1 MDPFARY
8 LPALETAMRQAIPDT
23 APNAL
28 YEMLRYHLGWVNTTF
43 QPVADKAGKRLRP
56 VFLLLAYEAQACETQ
71 VCETQSS
78 DWQQA
83 LPAAAAI
90 ELLHNFTL
98 IHDDIEDRDR
108 TRRGRPTLWAVWGEP
123 QAINAGDAL
132 FALAYRSLFNLQTT
146 GFPPEMVVRAVNLYT
161 DAILHITEGQHLDL
175 SFEAE
180 SEVDEAIYLTM
191 IRGKTAALL
200 GLACE
205 LGGML
210 AGATAARLAAL
221 REFGVELGM
230 AFQMQDDWLGLW
242 GNPEQTGKPV
252 GSDLRNRKK
261 TLPIL
266 HGIAHSADF
275 AALLTTITDID
286 EANIARGL
294 ALLEAAGSREYVQ
307 AQALA
312 HHHAALDA
320 LARSEGTGEAQ
331 AALYALAKQLLG
343 RNT

>member
-8 LPALETAMRQAIPDT
+8 LPALEMTMRQALPET
-23 APNAL
+23 GPEAL
-28 YEMLRYHLGWVNTTF
+28 YGMLRYHLGWVDTAF
-43 QPVADKAGKRLRP
+43 QPAAYKAGKRLRP
-56 VFLLLAYEAQACETQ
+56 VFLLLACEAQDG
-71 VCETQSS
+71 
-78 DWQQA
+78 DWQKA

-108 TRRGRPTLWAVWGEP
+108 TRRGRPTLWAIWGEA

-132 FALAYRSLFNLQTT
+132 FTLAYRSLFNLQTT
-146 GFPPEMVVRAVNLYT
+146 GGSPETILRAVNCYT

-175 SFEAE
+175 SFESL
-180 SEVDEAIYLTM
+180 SEVAEDTYLAM

-205 LGGML
+205 LGGVL
-210 AGATAARLAAL
+210 AGAPAAQIEAL
-221 REFGVELGM
+221 REFGVELGL
-230 AFQMQDDWLGLW
+230 AFQMQDDLLGLW

-252 GSDLRNRKK
+252 GSDLCNRKK

-266 HGIAHSADF
+266 HGMAHSADF
-275 AALLTTITDID
+275 AALVTATADID
-286 EANIARGL
+286 DAAVAKGL
-294 ALLEAAGSREYVQ
+294 TLLATTGSREYVQ
-307 AQALA
+307 ARAHAHHQAALA
-312 HHHAALDA
+312 ALH
-320 LARSEGTGEAQ
+320 RSAGAGAAQ
-331 AALYALAKQLLG
+331 AALRALAEQLMS

>member
-8 LPALETAMRQAIPDT
+8 LPALEAAMRQAIPDT
-23 APNAL
+23 KPVAL
-28 YEMLRYHLGWVNTTF
+28 YGMLRYHLGWVDAAF
-43 QPVADKAGKRLRP
+43 RPVTEKAGKRLRP
-56 VFLLLAYEAQACETQ
+56 VFLLLACEAQGG
-71 VCETQSS
+71 

-83 LPAAAAI
+83 LPAAVAI

-108 TRRGRPTLWAVWGEP
+108 TRRGRPTVWAVWGEP

-146 GFPPEMVVRAVNLYT
+146 GIPPAVVLQAVNRYT
-161 DAILHITEGQHLDL
+161 DAILHLTEGQHLDL
-175 SFEAE
+175 TFEAE
-180 SEVDEAIYLTM
+180 SEVDETTYLTM

-200 GLACE
+200 GLTCE
-205 LGGML
+205 LGGIL
-210 AGATAARLAAL
+210 AGASVSRLEAL
-221 REFGVELGM
+221 QEFGVQLGL

-266 HGIAHSADF
+266 HGITHSAAFRTLMTGEVPVNDTLV
-275 AALLTTITDID
+275 A
-286 EANIARGL
+286 EGL
-294 ALLEAAGSREYVQ
+294 ALLEATGSQEYTRT
-307 AQALA
+307 QALA
-312 HHHAALDA
+312 HHQAALAA

-331 AALYALAKQLLG
+331 TALYTLTEQLVG
-343 RNT
+343 RAT

>member
-8 LPALETAMRQAIPDT
+8 LPMLEATMRQAIPDT
-23 APNAL
+23 APEAL
-28 YEMLRYHLGWVNTTF
+28 YGMLRYHHGWVDTAF
-43 QPVADKAGKRLRP
+43 QPTTHKAGKRLRP
-56 VFLLLAYEAQACETQ
+56 IFLLLACEAQACVPQ
-71 VCETQSS
+71 VC

-98 IHDDIEDRDR
+98 IHDDIEDRDS
-108 TRRGRPTLWAVWGEP
+108 TRRGRPTLWAVWGEA

-132 FALAYRSLFNLQTT
+132 FSLAYRSLFNLQTT
-146 GFPPEMVVRAVNLYT
+146 GIPPETILRAVNLYT

-180 SEVDEAIYLTM
+180 SEVDEATYLLM
-191 IRGKTAALL
+191 IQGKTAALL

-210 AGATAARLAAL
+210 AGASEARLAAL
-221 REFGVELGM
+221 REFGVELGL

-242 GNPEQTGKPV
+242 GNSEQTGKPV
-252 GSDLRNRKK
+252 GSDLRSRKK

-266 HGIAHSADF
+266 HGIAHSAAF
-275 AALLTTITDID
+275 RSLVTG
-286 EANIARGL
+286 EAPLDDAHVAEGL
-294 ALLEAAGSREYVQ
+294 ALLEAAGSQEYTHVQ
-307 AQALA
+307 ALTHHQAALA
-312 HHHAALDA
+312 A
-320 LARSEGTGEAQ
+320 LARSEGTGAAQ
-331 AALYALAKQLLG
+331 TALKVLAERLVG
-343 RNT
+343 RTT

>member
-8 LPALETAMRQAIPDT
+8 LPALEATMHQAIPDT
-23 APNAL
+23 VPAAL
-28 YEMLRYHLGWVNTTF
+28 CGMLRYHLGWVDTTF
-43 QPVADKAGKRLRP
+43 QPTADKAGKRLRP
-56 VFLLLAYEAQACETQ
+56 VFLLLAGEAQGG
-71 VCETQSS
+71 

-132 FALAYRSLFNLQTT
+132 FALAYRSLFNLQKTHV
-146 GFPPEMVVRAVNLYT
+146 PPETVLHAVNRYT

-180 SEVDEAIYLTM
+180 STVDEATYLTM
-191 IRGKTAALL
+191 IEGKTAALL

-205 LGGML
+205 LGGIL
-210 AGATAARLAAL
+210 AGAAEPHLAAL
-221 REFGVELGM
+221 REFGVELGL

-242 GNPEQTGKPV
+242 GNPEKTGKPV
-252 GSDLRNRKK
+252 GSDLHNRKK

-266 HGIAHSADF
+266 HGMAHNEAF
-275 AALLTTITDID
+275 QALMTNAVPVDD
-286 EANIARGL
+286 MHVAEGL
-294 ALLEAAGSREYVQ
+294 ALLKATASQEYTRK
-307 AQALA
+307 QALA
-312 HHHAALDA
+312 HHQAALAA
-320 LARSEGTGEAQ
+320 LTRSEGTGDAQ
-331 AALYALAKQLLG
+331 AALHALAEQLVG
-343 RNT
+343 RVT

>member
-8 LPALETAMRQAIPDT
+8 LPALEATMRQAIPDT
-23 APNAL
+23 APEAL
-28 YEMLRYHLGWVNTTF
+28 YGMLRYHLGWVDTTF
-43 QPVADKAGKRLRP
+43 QPTTYKAGKRLRP
-56 VFLLLAYEAQACETQ
+56 IFLLLACEAQTCVPQ
-71 VCETQSS
+71 VCA
-78 DWQQA
+78 WQQA

-98 IHDDIEDRDR
+98 IHDDIEDHDR
-108 TRRGRPTLWAVWGEP
+108 TRRGRPTLWAVWGEA

-132 FALAYRSLFNLQTT
+132 FTLAYRSLFNLQTT
-146 GFPPEMVVRAVNLYT
+146 GIPPETVLHAVNRYT

-180 SEVDEAIYLTM
+180 SEVDEATYLAM

-205 LGGML
+205 LGGIL
-210 AGATAARLAAL
+210 AGASEARLTAL
-221 REFGVELGM
+221 CEFGVELGM

-242 GNPEQTGKPV
+242 GNSEQTGKPV

-266 HGIAHSADF
+266 HGMAHSAAF
-275 AALLTTITDID
+275 RALVTGNAPLDD
-286 EANIARGL
+286 ARVVEGL
-294 ALLEAAGSREYVQ
+294 ALLEVAGSQEYTRARALVHHQ
-307 AQALA
+307 AALA
-312 HHHAALDA
+312 A
-320 LARSEGTGEAQ
+320 LARSEGIGEAQ
-331 AALYALAKQLLG
+331 AALYALAERLVG
-343 RNT
+343 RTT

>member
-1 MDPFARY
+1 MDPFTRY
-8 LPALETAMRQAIPDT
+8 LPALEAAMRQAIPDT
-23 APNAL
+23 EPDAL
-28 YEMLRYHLGWVNTTF
+28 YGMLRYHLGWVNTAF
-43 QPVADKAGKRLRP
+43 QPTTEKAGKRLRP
-56 VFLLLAYEAQACETQ
+56 VFLLLACESQ
-71 VCETQSS
+71 GG
-78 DWQQA
+78 DWEQA

-123 QAINAGDAL
+123 QAINAGDTL

-146 GFPPEMVVRAVNLYT
+146 GIAPETVLRAVNLYT
-161 DAILHITEGQHLDL
+161 TAILRITEGQHLDL

-180 SEVDEAIYLTM
+180 SEVDEATYLTM
-191 IRGKTAALL
+191 IWGKTATLL

-210 AGATAARLAAL
+210 ASTSEARRAAL
-221 REFGVELGM
+221 QEFGVELGM

-266 HGIAHSADF
+266 HGMAHSAAF
-275 AALLTTITDID
+275 RALVTGAAPLDD
-286 EANIARGL
+286 ARVAEGL
-294 ALLEAAGSREYVQ
+294 ALLEVTDSQQYTH
-307 AQALA
+307 AQART
-312 HHHAALDA
+312 HHQAALTA
-320 LARSEGTGEAQ
+320 LARSEGAGEAHV
-331 AALYALAKQLLG
+331 ALYALAEQLAG
-343 RNT
+343 RAV

>member
-1 MDPFARY
+1 MDPFTRY
-8 LPALETAMRQAIPDT
+8 LPALEATMRQAIPN
-23 APNAL
+23 AEPVAL
-28 YEMLRYHLGWVNTTF
+28 YEMLRYHLGWVDTAF
-43 QPVADKAGKRLRP
+43 QPSTEKAGKRLRP
-56 VFLLLAYEAQACETQ
+56 VFLLLACEAQGG
-71 VCETQSS
+71 

-146 GFPPEMVVRAVNLYT
+146 GVSPETILRAVNLYT
-161 DAILHITEGQHLDL
+161 DTILHLTGGQHLDL
-175 SFEAE
+175 CFEAE
-180 SEVDEAIYLTM
+180 RQVEEATYLTM
-191 IRGKTAALL
+191 IQGKTAALL
-200 GLACE
+200 GLTCE
-205 LGGML
+205 LGGVL
-210 AGATAARLAAL
+210 AGAAESRLAAL
-221 REFGVELGM
+221 GEFGVELGL

-242 GNPEQTGKPV
+242 GNSAQTGKPV

-266 HGIAHSADF
+266 HGIVHSIAF
-275 AALLTTITDID
+275 QALVAGDAPLSDAQVTEGLT
-286 EANIARGL
+286 
-294 ALLEAAGSREYVQ
+294 LLEAAGSQEYTRT
-307 AQALA
+307 QALT
-312 HHHAALDA
+312 HHRAALAA

-331 AALYALAKQLLG
+331 AAFYALAEQLVG
-343 RNT
+343 RAT

>member
-8 LPALETAMRQAIPDT
+8 LPALEATMQHAIPAA
-23 APNAL
+23 APDAL
-28 YEMLRYHLGWVNTTF
+28 YGMLRYHLGWADTTF
-43 QPVADKAGKRLRP
+43 QPTTSKAGKRLRP
-56 VFLLLAYEAQACETQ
+56 VFLLLACEAQGG
-71 VCETQSS
+71 

-132 FALAYRSLFNLQTT
+132 FTLAYRSLFALQTAQVS
-146 GFPPEMVVRAVNLYT
+146 PEIVLCAVNRYT

-180 SEVDEAIYLTM
+180 SEVDEATYLTM
-191 IRGKTAALL
+191 IQGKTAALL

-205 LGGML
+205 LGGIL
-210 AGATAARLAAL
+210 AGASEARRAAL

-230 AFQMQDDWLGLW
+230 AFQMQDDLLGLW
-242 GNPEQTGKPV
+242 GNPAQTGKPV

-266 HGIAHSADF
+266 HGMARSAEF
-275 AALLTTITDID
+275 VALLTTTSAIDDADIT
-286 EANIARGL
+286 RGL
-294 ALLEAAGSREYVQ
+294 TLLEAVGSREYVQ

-320 LARSEGTGEAQ
+320 LEQSQGTGEAQ
-331 AALYALAKQLLG
+331 AALHALAEQLMG

>member
-8 LPALETAMRQAIPDT
+8 LPALETTMRQAIPET
-23 APNAL
+23 GPEAL
-28 YEMLRYHLGWVNTTF
+28 YGMLRYHLGWVDTAF
-43 QPVADKAGKRLRP
+43 QPTTHKAGKRLRP
-56 VFLLLAYEAQACETQ
+56 IFLLLACEAQGG
-71 VCETQSS
+71 

-83 LPAAAAI
+83 IPAASAV

-98 IHDDIEDRDR
+98 IHDDIEDHGQ
-108 TRRGRPTLWAVWGEP
+108 TRRGRPTLWAVWGAA

-132 FALAYRSLFNLQTT
+132 FSLAYRSLFNLQTT
-146 GFPPEMVVRAVNLYT
+146 GISPETVLRAVNLYT

-175 SFEAE
+175 SFETK
-180 SEVDEAIYLTM
+180 SEVDEDTYLTM
-191 IRGKTAALL
+191 IRSKTAALL
-200 GLACE
+200 GLVCE

-210 AGATAARLAAL
+210 AGASEAHLTAL
-221 REFGVELGM
+221 RDFGVELGM

-252 GSDLRNRKK
+252 GSDLRSRKK

-266 HGIAHSADF
+266 HGMAHSTDF
-275 AALLTTITDID
+275 AALLTTTSDID
-286 EANIARGL
+286 DAAITRGL

-312 HHHAALDA
+312 HHRTALNA

-331 AALYALAKQLLG
+331 AALYALTEKLVG
-343 RNT
+343 RAT

>member
-1 MDPFARY
+1 MDPFTRY
-8 LPALETAMRQAIPDT
+8 LPALEAAMRQAIPDT

-28 YEMLRYHLGWVNTTF
+28 YGMLRYHLGWVNTAF
-43 QPVADKAGKRLRP
+43 QPTADKAGKRLRP
-56 VFLLLAYEAQACETQ
+56 IFLLLTCESQ
-71 VCETQSS
+71 
-78 DWQQA
+78 DGNWLQA
-83 LPAAAAI
+83 LPAAVAI

-98 IHDDIEDRDR
+98 IHDDIEDHDR
-108 TRRGRPTLWAVWGEP
+108 TRRGRPTLWAVWGEA

-132 FALAYRSLFNLQTT
+132 FTLAYRSLFNLQTT
-146 GFPPEMVVRAVNLYT
+146 QVAPEMVLHAVNRYT

-175 SFEAE
+175 SFETE
-180 SEVDEAIYLTM
+180 SEIDEATYLTM

-205 LGGML
+205 LGGVL
-210 AGATAARLAAL
+210 AGASESRFAAL

-266 HGIAHSADF
+266 HGMANSTGF
-275 AALLTTITDID
+275 QALVVD
-286 EANIARGL
+286 ETPLDDTRVVEGL
-294 ALLEAAGSREYVQ
+294 RLLESAGSQEYTH

-312 HHHAALDA
+312 HHQAALAA
-320 LARSEGTGEAQ
+320 LGRSEGAGEAQ
-331 AALYALAKQLLG
+331 AALYALSERLVG
-343 RNT
+343 RVT

>member
-8 LPALETAMRQAIPDT
+8 LPALEATMRRAIPDT
-23 APNAL
+23 EPAAL
-28 YEMLRYHLGWVNTTF
+28 YGMLRYHLGWVDTTF
-43 QPVADKAGKRLRP
+43 RPAADKAGKRLRP
-56 VFLLLAYEAQACETQ
+56 IFLLLACEAQGG
-71 VCETQSS
+71 
-78 DWQQA
+78 DWEQA

-108 TRRGRPTLWAVWGEP
+108 TRRGRPTLWAVWGEA

-146 GFPPEMVVRAVNLYT
+146 GVSPETIVRAVNLYT

-180 SEVDEAIYLTM
+180 QQVDEATYLTM

-205 LGGML
+205 LGGAL
-210 AGATAARLAAL
+210 AGAAESRLAAL
-221 REFGVELGM
+221 REFGVELGL

-242 GNPEQTGKPV
+242 GNAEQTGKPV

-266 HGIAHSADF
+266 HGMAHSAEF
-275 AALLTTITDID
+275 QALLTGDVPLD
-286 EANIARGL
+286 DALVSKGL
-294 ALLEAAGSREYVQ
+294 ALLEEAGSQDYTRT
-307 AQALA
+307 QALA
-312 HHHAALDA
+312 HHQAALAA

-331 AALYALAKQLLG
+331 AALYALAEQLIG
-343 RNT
+343 RTT

>member
-1 MDPFARY
+1 MDPFTRY
-8 LPALETAMRQAIPDT
+8 LPALETTMRQAIPDA
-23 APNAL
+23 APEAL
-28 YEMLRYHLGWVNTTF
+28 YGMLRYHLGWVDTAF
-43 QPVADKAGKRLRP
+43 QPTTHKAGKRLRP
-56 VFLLLAYEAQACETQ
+56 VFLLLAYEAQTYRTQ
-71 VCETQSS
+71 GSN
-78 DWQQA
+78 WQQA

-132 FALAYRSLFNLQTT
+132 FTLAYRSLFNLQTT
-146 GFPPEMVVRAVNLYT
+146 QVPPETVLRAVNRYT
-161 DAILHITEGQHLDL
+161 DAVLHITEGQHLDL

-180 SEVDEAIYLTM
+180 SEVDEATYLAM

-210 AGATAARLAAL
+210 AGAPEARLTAL
-221 REFGVELGM
+221 REFGVELGI

-266 HGIAHSADF
+266 HGIAHSTAF
-275 AALLTTITDID
+275 QALMTSNTPID
-286 EANIARGL
+286 DAHVVEGL
-294 ALLEAAGSREYVQ
+294 ALLEAAGSQEYTR
-307 AQALA
+307 AQAFA
-312 HHHAALDA
+312 HHQTALAA

-331 AALYALAKQLLG
+331 TALYALAEQLVG
-343 RNT
+343 RTT

>member
-1 MDPFARY
+1 MDPFSRY
-8 LPALETAMRQAIPDT
+8 LPALEATMRQAIPDT
-23 APNAL
+23 VPAAL
-28 YEMLRYHLGWVNTTF
+28 CGMLRYHLGWVDTAFRPTT
-43 QPVADKAGKRLRP
+43 DKTGKRLRP
-56 VFLLLAYEAQACETQ
+56 IFLLLACEAQDG
-71 VCETQSS
+71 

-146 GFPPEMVVRAVNLYT
+146 GVPPETVLRAVNLYT
-161 DAILHITEGQHLDL
+161 DTILHITEGQHLDL
-175 SFEAE
+175 SFEAK
-180 SEVDEAIYLTM
+180 SKVDEATYLTM
-191 IRGKTAALL
+191 IQGKTAALL
-200 GLACE
+200 GLVCE

-210 AGATAARLAAL
+210 ASAVEARLAAL

-230 AFQMQDDWLGLW
+230 AFQMQDDLLGLW
-242 GNPEQTGKPV
+242 GNPKQTGKPV

-266 HGIAHSADF
+266 HGMAHSADF
-275 AALLTTITDID
+275 ATLLTTTTVID
-286 EANIARGL
+286 DADSARGL

-312 HHHAALDA
+312 HHQAALAA

-331 AALYALAKQLLG
+331 AALYALTEQLLG

>member
-8 LPALETAMRQAIPDT
+8 LPALEATMRQAIPDT
-23 APNAL
+23 APEAL
-28 YEMLRYHLGWVNTTF
+28 YGMLRYHLGWVDTEF
-43 QPVADKAGKRLRP
+43 QPSKHKAGKRLRP
-56 VFLLLAYEAQACETQ
+56 IFLLLVCEAQ
-71 VCETQSS
+71 SG

-98 IHDDIEDRDR
+98 IHDDIEDHDQ
-108 TRRGRPTLWAVWGEP
+108 TRRGRPTLWTVWDEA

-132 FALAYRSLFNLQTT
+132 FTLAYRSLFNLQTT
-146 GFPPEMVVRAVNLYT
+146 EVPPKTVLCAVNRYT

-175 SFEAE
+175 SFEAK
-180 SEVDEAIYLTM
+180 SEVDEITYLTM

-205 LGGML
+205 LGGIL
-210 AGATAARLAAL
+210 AGAPEARLIAL

-242 GNPEQTGKPV
+242 GNPQQTGKPV
-252 GSDLRNRKK
+252 GSDMRNRKK

-266 HGIAHSADF
+266 HGIAYSEAF
-275 AALLTTITDID
+275 RALMTSSTPID
-286 EANIARGL
+286 DAHVAEGL
-294 ALLEAAGSREYVQ
+294 ALLETVGSQEYTHT
-307 AQALA
+307 QALA
-312 HHHAALDA
+312 HHQKALAA

-331 AALYALAKQLLG
+331 AALYALTEQLVG
-343 RNT
+343 RTT

>member
-1 MDPFARY
+1 MNPFARY
-8 LPALETAMRQAIPDT
+8 LPALEATMRQAIPDT
-23 APNAL
+23 APDAL
-28 YEMLRYHLGWVNTTF
+28 YGMLRYHLGWVDTAF
-43 QPVADKAGKRLRP
+43 QPSADKAGKRLRP
-56 VFLLLAYEAQACETQ
+56 IFLLLACEAQGG
-71 VCETQSS
+71 
-78 DWQQA
+78 DWQRA

-108 TRRGRPTLWAVWGEP
+108 TRRGRPTLWAVWGEA

-132 FALAYRSLFNLQTT
+132 FALAYRSLFNLQATNVPAKT
-146 GFPPEMVVRAVNLYT
+146 VLHAVNRYT

-180 SEVDEAIYLTM
+180 SEIDEATYLTM
-191 IRGKTAALL
+191 IQGKTAALL

-205 LGGML
+205 LGGIL
-210 AGATAARLAAL
+210 AGASEARLTAL
-221 REFGVELGM
+221 REFGVELGL

-266 HGIAHSADF
+266 HGIAQSTAF
-275 AALLTTITDID
+275 QALVAGDAPLGDALVA
-286 EANIARGL
+286 EGL
-294 ALLEAAGSREYVQ
+294 ALLEATSSQEYTR
-307 AQALA
+307 AQALT
-312 HHHAALDA
+312 HHQAALAA
-320 LARSEGTGEAQ
+320 LARSEGTGDAQ
-331 AALYALAKQLLG
+331 TALYALAEQLVG
-343 RNT
+343 RVT

>member
-1 MDPFARY
+1 MDPFTRY
-8 LPALETAMRQAIPDT
+8 LPALEATMRQAIPDT
-23 APNAL
+23 EPAAL
-28 YEMLRYHLGWVNTTF
+28 YGMLRYHLGWVDKAF
-43 QPVADKAGKRLRP
+43 QPTVDKAGKRLRP
-56 VFLLLAYEAQACETQ
+56 VFLLLACEAQGGN
-71 VCETQSS
+71 
-78 DWQQA
+78 WQQA

-132 FALAYRSLFNLQTT
+132 FALAYRSLFDLQKTHV
-146 GFPPEMVVRAVNLYT
+146 PPETVLRAVSRYT

-175 SFEAE
+175 SFETE
-180 SEVDEAIYLTM
+180 RQVDEATYLTM

-205 LGGML
+205 LGGIL
-210 AGATAARLAAL
+210 AGAAESRLAAQG
-221 REFGVELGM
+221 EFGVELGL

-242 GNPEQTGKPV
+242 GSSAQTGKPV

-266 HGIAHSADF
+266 HGMAHSAEF
-275 AALLTTITDID
+275 QALVASDAPLDDAQVT
-286 EANIARGL
+286 AGL
-294 ALLEAAGSREYVQ
+294 ILMEAAGSQEYTRT
-307 AQALA
+307 QALE
-312 HHHAALDA
+312 HHRAALAA
-320 LARSEGTGEAQ
+320 LARSAGTGEAQ
-331 AALYALAKQLLG
+331 AALYALTEQLAG
-343 RNT
+343 RAS

>member
-8 LPALETAMRQAIPDT
+8 LPALEATMRQAIPDT
-23 APNAL
+23 TPDAL
-28 YEMLRYHLGWVNTTF
+28 YGMLRYHLGWVDTAFRPT
-43 QPVADKAGKRLRP
+43 ADKAGKRLRP
-56 VFLLLAYEAQACETQ
+56 IFLLLTCEAQGGG
-71 VCETQSS
+71 
-78 DWQQA
+78 WQQA

-98 IHDDIEDRDR
+98 IHDDIEDHDR

-132 FALAYRSLFNLQTT
+132 FTLAYRSLFNLQTT
-146 GFPPEMVVRAVNLYT
+146 GIPAETVLRAVNLYT
-161 DAILHITEGQHLDL
+161 DIILHITEGQHLDL

-180 SEVDEAIYLTM
+180 SEVDEATYLTM
-191 IRGKTAALL
+191 ICGKTAALL

-210 AGATAARLAAL
+210 AGATDAHLATL
-221 REFGVELGM
+221 REFGVELGL

-275 AALLTTITDID
+275 VTLLTTITDTD
-286 EANIARGL
+286 DADIARGL
-294 ALLEAAGSREYVQ
+294 ALLEAAGSGKYVQ
-307 AQALA
+307 DRVLA
-312 HHHAALDA
+312 HHQTALDA

>member
-8 LPALETAMRQAIPDT
+8 LPALEATMRQAIPNT
-23 APNAL
+23 APETL
-28 YEMLRYHLGWVNTTF
+28 YGMLLYHLGW
-43 QPVADKAGKRLRP
+43 ADTAFRPTESKAGKRLRP
-56 VFLLLAYEAQACETQ
+56 IFLLLACESQ
-71 VCETQSS
+71 NG

-98 IHDDIEDRDR
+98 IHDDIEDHDR
-108 TRRGRPTLWAVWGEP
+108 TRRGRPTLWAVWGEA

-132 FALAYRSLFNLQTT
+132 FSLAYRSLFNLRKT
-146 GFPPEMVVRAVNLYT
+146 GVSPETILRAVNCYT

-180 SEVDEAIYLTM
+180 SEVDEGTYLTM
-191 IRGKTAALL
+191 IQGKTAALL

-210 AGATAARLAAL
+210 AGSSEARLAAL
-221 REFGVELGM
+221 QDFGVELGI

-242 GNPEQTGKPV
+242 GNAEQTGKPV

-266 HGIAHSADF
+266 HGIAHSAAF
-275 AALLTTITDID
+275 RALITSNTQID
-286 EANIARGL
+286 DARVVEGL
-294 ALLEAAGSREYVQ
+294 ALLEAAGSQEHTR

-312 HHHAALDA
+312 HHQAALAA

-331 AALYALAKQLLG
+331 VALSTLAEKLVG
-343 RNT
+343 RTT